1 MTEPERVLNWR
12 GPPEPLAAESAL
24 HRLDPALLA
33 LTLEHISTRVA
44 VINREYRYTYLNRE
58 ALKFMGL
65 PAGQVV
71 GKHMSEVL
79 DAALYQSF
87 VPLLERVFGGETLH
101 IEGWV
106 DYQRQG
112 RRFREQTLFPF
123 TAADGSIPAVI
134 VCGLD
139 HTEQRLNEQL
149 WQTSEALKSEQ
160 IARQRDA
167 LRQSEKLSAMGSLL
181 AGVAHELNNP
191 LAIVMG
197 RASLLEERLQDRGAD
212 AQTCADLQRIREAA
226 ERCGRIVR
234 TFLNMARSRPTQRS
248 TVHLHELVQA
258 AADMLAYSYRSH
270 GINLDLAL
278 APDLP
283 SLQADGDQL
292 GQVVLNLMVNAQ
304 QALTAHE
311 GERRVRV
318 STGLRPAV
326 DEETPAQLWLR
337 IADTG
342 PGIAAA
348 ARAKLFEPFFTTKA
362 EGNGTGLG
370 LSLSRSLAR
379 EHGGELALEPADL
392 AGGASFV
399 LTLPLPPRQ

>member
-1 MTEPERVLNWR
+1 MTEAERVLSWS
-12 GPPEPLAAESAL
+12 GPPEPPVAAL
-24 HRLDPALLA
+24 HGLDPALLA

-44 VINREYRYTYLNRE
+44 VIDRGHRYLYLNRE

-65 PAGQVV
+65 PAEQVV
-71 GKHMSEVL
+71 GRHMSEVL
-79 DAALYQSF
+79 DAGLYQGF
-87 VPLLERVFGGETLH
+87 VPLLDRVFGGETLH

-112 RRFREQTLFPF
+112 RRFREQTLLPF
-123 TAADGSIPAVI
+123 TAADGSIPAVV

-149 WQTSEALKSEQ
+149 WQASEALKSEQ

-212 AQTCADLQRIREAA
+212 VQTCADLQRIREAA

-234 TFLNMARSRPTQRS
+234 TFLNMARNRPTERG
-248 TVHLHELVQA
+248 TVHLHGLVQA

-270 GINLDLAL
+270 GISLELAM
-278 APDLP
+278 AQDLP

-292 GQVVLNLMVNAQ
+292 GQVVLNLLVNAQ
-304 QALTAHE
+304 QALAAHE
-311 GERRVRV
+311 GERRVQV
-318 STGLRPAV
+318 STGLRPAA

-337 IADTG
+337 FADNG

-348 ARAKLFEPFFTTKA
+348 ARARLFEPFFTTKA
-362 EGNGTGLG
+362 EGSGTGLG
-370 LSLSRSLAR
+370 LSLARSVAR
-379 EHGGELALEPADL
+379 EHGGELVLEPTGAT
-392 AGGASFV
+392 GGASFL
-399 LTLPLPPRQ
+399 LTLPLPRST